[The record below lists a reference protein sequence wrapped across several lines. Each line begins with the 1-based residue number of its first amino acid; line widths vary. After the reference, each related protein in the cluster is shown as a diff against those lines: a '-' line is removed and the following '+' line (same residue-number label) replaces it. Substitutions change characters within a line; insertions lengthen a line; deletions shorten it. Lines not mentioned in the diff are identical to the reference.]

1 MFPTNSSLQNP
12 LSDPISRCFFPVFAG
27 KSQPGGFD
35 SPKSILWLLH
45 NLQFIISRLVD
56 VAPHSPWFL
65 CRNQGQRR
73 KINPSVLFWCVKK
86 WRLCFVVWCSRCS
99 TTQTPK
105 LMVLYNLD
113 FWLPKKNTCWTQR
126 EQSRHT
132 KKEKR
137 EGERH
142 WVHTCIP
149 TETLIHMYLDEWI
162 FSYFTTLKYGVFEG
176 SCGRFPI
183 PNYLQAVFGT
193 LRSARYHRWL
203 VHREPMQWTLAR
215 LHHRPSNN
223 HKAAGCT
230 PNGWIRGIPLKT

>member
-1 MFPTNSSLQNP
+1 M
-12 LSDPISRCFFPVFAG
+12 FFPC

-65 CRNQGQRR
+65 CTNQGQRR

-86 WRLCFVVWCSRCS
+86 WRLRFVVWCSRCS

-113 FWLPKKNTCWTQR
+113 FWLPKKTRAGPNKNNRGTPRKSR
-126 EQSRHT
+126 ERGRDI
-132 KKEKR
+132 EF
-137 EGERH
+137 
-142 WVHTCIP
+142 IP
-149 TETLIHMYLDEWI
+149 VSLIHMYLDEWI

-176 SCGRFPI
+176 TVVAQDSPFQIIYRQFSAPSGRP
-183 PNYLQAVFGT
+183 GT
-193 LRSARYHRWL
+193 IVGWFIGSPCNGHSQGCIIGLPTITRPPGAHRMDESG
-203 VHREPMQWTLAR
+203 VY
-215 LHHRPSNN
+215 
-223 HKAAGCT
+223 
-230 PNGWIRGIPLKT
+230 PLKT